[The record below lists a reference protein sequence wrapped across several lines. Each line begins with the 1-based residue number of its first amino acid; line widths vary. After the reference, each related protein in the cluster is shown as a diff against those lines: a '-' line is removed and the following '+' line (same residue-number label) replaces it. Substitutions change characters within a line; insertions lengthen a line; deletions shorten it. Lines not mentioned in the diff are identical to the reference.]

1 MNKDLLE
8 YLEKVNAQEE
18 KILSGEKPVLSYF
31 VKEEEGNVFDAET
44 ILTPMTMIDLLKQPR
59 FVPLPEHTHNYL
71 ELVYV
76 CSGSSTHI
84 INDSEELT
92 LKKDELLFLPP
103 GARHR
108 VGVAGYHDI
117 SLNFVILPAFLQYPL
132 SMLREDT
139 LLRRFILQVS
149 REETTECAFLHFH
162 LQDMPEAKNLLENMT
177 RILLNRRRNSRQI
190 LQATMGVLL
199 LDLSGRAYKMTVGTP
214 SSYEQAIVMDALN
227 YIETEYKTASLA
239 DFCDRQGKPDYY
251 ISRLMKRYF
260 PYTFTQYL
268 QKRRL
273 LQAAYLLTETKE
285 PIEAIIVD
293 IGYENSSHF
302 HRLFKTTYGMTPGE
316 YRRRFTMTRQSVRT
330 LTLRRRCRPAGCRS
344 VAFHL
349 HGDAAVGHFIA
360 VYVQFIA
367 DVYVNPVFRFF

>member
-76 CSGSSTHI
+76 CSGSSAHI

-273 LQAAYLLTETKE
+273 LQAAYLLTVQNHLWHD
-285 PIEAIIVD
+285 A
-293 IGYENSSHF
+293 
-302 HRLFKTTYGMTPGE
+302 
-316 YRRRFTMTRQSVRT
+316 RRIPQALYHDR
-330 LTLRRRCRPAGCRS
+330 
-344 VAFHL
+344 VAH
-349 HGDAAVGHFIA
+349 V
-360 VYVQFIA
+360 
-367 DVYVNPVFRFF
+367 

>member
-18 KILSGEKPVLSYF
+18 KLLKGEKPVLSYF
-31 VKEEEGNVFDAET
+31 TKDADSRIFDAESVM
-44 ILTPMTMIDLLKQPR
+44 TPMTMIDLLKQPR
-59 FVPLPEHTHNYL
+59 FVPVPAHTHNYL

-76 CSGSSTHI
+76 CSGTSTQTI
-84 INDSEELT
+84 DGGPELT
-92 LKKDELLFLPP
+92 LAENELLFLPP
-103 GARHR
+103 GASHA
-108 VGVAGYHDI
+108 VSAAGFHDI
-117 SLNFVILPAFLQYPL
+117 SLNFLILPAFLQYPL

-149 REETTECAFLHFH
+149 RHETAECNFLHFH

-199 LDLSGRAYKMTVGTP
+199 LDLSGRAYKMTVGSP
-214 SSYEQAIVMDALN
+214 SSYEQSIVMDALN

-273 LQAAYLLTETKE
+273 LQAAYLLTETKD

-302 HRLFKTTYGMTPGE
+302 HRLFKSTYGMTPGE
-316 YRRRFTMTRQSVRT
+316 YRKKFTMKEWPMFEGR
-330 LTLRRRCRPAGCRS
+330 A
-344 VAFHL
+344 
-349 HGDAAVGHFIA
+349 
-360 VYVQFIA
+360 
-367 DVYVNPVFRFF
+367 

>member
-76 CSGSSTHI
+76 CSGSSAHI

-273 LQAAYLLTETKE
+273 LQAAYLLTETEE

-316 YRRRFTMTRQSVRT
+316 YRRRFTMTEWPMFEGQ
-330 LTLRRRCRPAGCRS
+330 G
-344 VAFHL
+344 
-349 HGDAAVGHFIA
+349 
-360 VYVQFIA
+360 
-367 DVYVNPVFRFF
+367 

>member
-76 CSGSSTHI
+76 CSGSSVHI

-117 SLNFVILPAFLQYPL
+117 FPELCHPSCIFTISVKHAAGRYAPAPAL
-132 SMLREDT
+132 SCRSPE
-139 LLRRFILQVS
+139 RKPRNVPSFI
-149 REETTECAFLHFH
+149 FH

-227 YIETEYKTASLA
+227 YI
-239 DFCDRQGKPDYY
+239 
-251 ISRLMKRYF
+251 
-260 PYTFTQYL
+260 
-268 QKRRL
+268 
-273 LQAAYLLTETKE
+273 
-285 PIEAIIVD
+285 
-293 IGYENSSHF
+293 
-302 HRLFKTTYGMTPGE
+302 
-316 YRRRFTMTRQSVRT
+316 
-330 LTLRRRCRPAGCRS
+330 
-344 VAFHL
+344 
-349 HGDAAVGHFIA
+349 
-360 VYVQFIA
+360 
-367 DVYVNPVFRFF
+367 